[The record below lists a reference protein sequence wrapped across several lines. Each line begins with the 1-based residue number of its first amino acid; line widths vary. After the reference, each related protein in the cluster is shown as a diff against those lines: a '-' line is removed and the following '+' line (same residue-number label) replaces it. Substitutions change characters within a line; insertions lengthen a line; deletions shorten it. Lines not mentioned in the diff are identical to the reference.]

1 MPRPPLAFTCLV
13 TMAAVLATAGPT
25 RAADPAPTP
34 SPVVRD
40 KGPDASDGSI
50 PKVSPTPRAPRA
62 IVHGVRPVPMAPP
75 GDKGSTL
82 TDEGLGEAMGTP
94 NELERMKLD
103 RARQAVEASRAAG
116 ILFNMSAPT
125 PRMALSKAD
134 LEEEKFRALERLK
147 TTPRT
152 KVHHPDA
159 GVAEVRPRQE
169 SGSGELSALE
179 RQKLEAFL
187 RGETF
192 AGPPPPPAKPRA
204 EAPKIDAGRRTGK
217 EGQ

>member
-1 MPRPPLAFTCLV
+1 MPRPPLAFTCLLTV
-13 TMAAVLATAGPT
+13 AAVLATAGPT

-34 SPVVRD
+34 APVVRD

-50 PKVSPTPRAPRA
+50 PKVSPVLRAPRA
-62 IVHGVRPVPMAPP
+62 IVHGQRPVATAPP

-82 TDEGLGEAMGTP
+82 TDEGLGEAMAKP
-94 NELERMKLD
+94 NELEQMKLD

-125 PRMALSKAD
+125 PRIALSKAD
-134 LEEEKFRALERLK
+134 LEEEKVRALERLK
-147 TTPRT
+147 TAPRT

-159 GVAEVRPRQE
+159 GVGDLAHPRQE

-192 AGPPPPPAKPRA
+192 IGPPPPPAKPRA
-204 EAPKIDAGRRTGK
+204 AAPKVDAGRTTK

>member
-1 MPRPPLAFTCLV
+1 
-13 TMAAVLATAGPT
+13 
-25 RAADPAPTP
+25 
-34 SPVVRD
+34 
-40 KGPDASDGSI
+40 
-50 PKVSPTPRAPRA
+50 
-62 IVHGVRPVPMAPP
+62 
-75 GDKGSTL
+75 
-82 TDEGLGEAMGTP
+82 
-94 NELERMKLD
+94 
-103 RARQAVEASRAAG
+103 
-116 ILFNMSAPT
+116 MSAPT
-125 PRMALSKAD
+125 PRIALSKAD

-159 GVAEVRPRQE
+159 GADGNLRPRQE
-169 SGSGELSALE
+169 SGSGELTALE

-192 AGPPPPPAKPRA
+192 VGPPPPPAKPRA